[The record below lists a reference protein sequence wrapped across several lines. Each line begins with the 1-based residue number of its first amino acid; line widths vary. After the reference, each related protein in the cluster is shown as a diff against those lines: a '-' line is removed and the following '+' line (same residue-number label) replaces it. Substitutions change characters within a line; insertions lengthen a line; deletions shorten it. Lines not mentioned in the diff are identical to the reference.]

1 MHSPILFGTFL
12 TLGKIVL
19 REAPVFMGFKRKG
32 SRVVVSRK
40 GRLQRGSMSAPCQ
53 IIDVSESG
61 VRIESRL
68 FVKTGDALQLAVE
81 LDPGKTLACTLEV
94 VHVRSPRFGA
104 KITSISSDDQARL
117 AHVFDDDLQTSFA
130 RR

>member
-1 MHSPILFGTFL
+1 
-12 TLGKIVL
+12 
-19 REAPVFMGFKRKG
+19 MGFKRKV
-32 SRVVVSRK
+32 SRIGVSRK
-40 GRLQRGSMSAPCQ
+40 GHLQRGSMSAPCQ

-68 FVKTGDALQLAVE
+68 FVKTGDTLQLAVE
-81 LDPGKTLACTLEV
+81 VDHCKTLACMLEV

-117 AHVFDDDLQTSFA
+117 AHVFDDHLQTSFS

>member
-1 MHSPILFGTFL
+1 
-12 TLGKIVL
+12 
-19 REAPVFMGFKRKG
+19 
-32 SRVVVSRK
+32 
-40 GRLQRGSMSAPCQ
+40 MSAPCQ